1 MKKRVVCSLLLL
13 SLLTAILSGCGA
25 NKNQVPTRSHG
36 NKTQTV
42 SDVMQQGTG
51 ATATPTPAKLTDAP
65 TPANPTDAVT
75 PEGTPTPV
83 ATVTSAPRTFD
94 KIDVDLTTLSST
106 MVYSEVY
113 NMVVTPEDYIGK
125 VVKMSGEFAYFHDD
139 AIGADYFACIIA
151 DATACCQQ
159 GIEFVLAGSHSFPDD
174 YPALGTNICVVGEF
188 DTYEEA
194 GYMYCTLRNA
204 TLQ

>member
-51 ATATPTPAKLTDAP
+51 ATATPTTAAP
-65 TPANPTDAVT
+65 TDVVA

-83 ATVTSAPRTFD
+83 ATVTSTPMD
-94 KIDVDLTTLSST
+94 PGKVDIDLTTLSST
-106 MVYSEVY
+106 LVYTEVY
-113 NMVVTPEDYIGK
+113 NMVVSPEDYIGK
-125 VVKMSGEFAYFHDD
+125 IVKMNGPFAHYHDD
-139 AIGADYFACIIA
+139 VTGADYFACIIA

-159 GIEFVLAGSHSFPDD
+159 GIEFVLAGSHTFPND
-174 YPALGTNICVVGEF
+174 YPEIGTDICVVGEF
-188 DTYEEA
+188 DTYEED

-204 TLQ
+204 ILQ

>member
-51 ATATPTPAKLTDAP
+51 ATATPTTAAP
-65 TPANPTDAVT
+65 TDVVS

-83 ATVTSAPRTFD
+83 ATVTSTPVD
-94 KIDVDLTTLSST
+94 PGKVDIDLTTLSST
-106 MVYSEVY
+106 LVYPEVY
-113 NMVVTPEDYIGK
+113 NMVVSPE
-125 VVKMSGEFAYFHDD
+125 
-139 AIGADYFACIIA
+139 
-151 DATACCQQ
+151 
-159 GIEFVLAGSHSFPDD
+159 
-174 YPALGTNICVVGEF
+174 N
-188 DTYEEA
+188 
-194 GYMYCTLRNA
+194 
-204 TLQ
+204 